1 MTITICCWLLSL
13 ATAGVADLTTTAEFT
28 RRGVPELNPIAR
40 PFVEGR
46 GNRGE
51 IVLGAM
57 SGGLYLAIDRSL
69 EPYRTIGLLTA
80 TLAHTAM
87 AIRNVRIGSAQ
98 EMPPLIAPILIVR
111 W

>member
-1 MTITICCWLLSL
+1 MTVTICCWFLSL

-28 RRGVPELNPIAR
+28 RRGLPEMNPIAR
-40 PFVEGR
+40 PFVEGS
-46 GNRGE
+46 GSRGE
-51 IVLGAM
+51 TVLGAM
-57 SGGLYLAIDRSL
+57 SGGLYLAIDRTL

-87 AIRNVRIGSAQ
+87 AIRNVRIGAVE
-98 EMPPLIAPILIVR
+98 EMPALIAPILIVR